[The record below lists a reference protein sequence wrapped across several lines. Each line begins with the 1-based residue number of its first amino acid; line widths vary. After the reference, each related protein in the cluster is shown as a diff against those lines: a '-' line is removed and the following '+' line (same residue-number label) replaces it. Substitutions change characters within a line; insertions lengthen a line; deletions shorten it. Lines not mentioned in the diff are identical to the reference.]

1 MNRKINSFDFCEG
14 GIMLSNISKMLLVLT
29 LMFLFGGLSFAQ
41 SDSPNSKPDPTKN
54 MDLPDGIRENL
65 AKTRL
70 KAEQEEYKELIKKSE
85 EAAKISQELT
95 ETYKENQKLLPD
107 DAKKIERLEK
117 VVKKIRQE
125 LGAED
130 DNDSDADIAKPSTL
144 MNTLATIKDK
154 TADLLSELKKTSRYS
169 VSVVAIESSNALLRL
184 VRFIKFIK
192 K

>member
-14 GIMLSNISKMLLVLT
+14 GIMLSNISKTLLVLT
-29 LMFLFGGLSFAQ
+29 LMFLLGGLSFAQ
-41 SDSPNSKPDPTKN
+41 SDSSNSKPDPTKN

-107 DAKKIERLEK
+107 DAKKIERL
-117 VVKKIRQE
+117 IPFISQ
-125 LGAED
+125 
-130 DNDSDADIAKPSTL
+130 
-144 MNTLATIKDK
+144 
-154 TADLLSELKKTSRYS
+154 LLIYT
-169 VSVVAIESSNALLRL
+169 N
-184 VRFIKFIK
+184 RFVQQL
-192 K
+192 

>member
-1 MNRKINSFDFCEG
+1 
-14 GIMLSNISKMLLVLT
+14 MLSNISKTLLILT
-29 LMFLFGGLSFAQ
+29 LMFLLGGLSFAQ
-41 SDSPNSKPDPTKN
+41 SDSPNRKPDPTKN
-54 MDLPDGIRENL
+54 MDLPDTIRENL

-70 KAEQEEYKELIKKSE
+70 KAEEAEYKELIKKSE
-85 EAAKISQELT
+85 EAAKISEELT
-95 ETYKENQKLLPD
+95 ATYKENQKLLPD

-144 MNTLATIKDK
+144 MNTLTIIKDK